1 MGNNKLWKESKKQK
15 ITPKDILY
23 GLIEAPINALLCL
36 GEHRPYRVSAVDFYQ
51 DERFSCEDLAQ
62 KIYRLKKNKLIRKF
76 VENNVLYMELTD
88 KGKKTLAWE
97 EIDKLKTKKMKW
109 DGRFRLAMF
118 DVPEDKKTIRE
129 MIRRKL
135 ETIGFVSLQKSVY
148 IFPHEC
154 NNEIN
159 AIAYYCGAGKYL
171 KYMVVNIV
179 EGEEDIVDQF
189 IDRGIIELNDI
200 K

>member
-1 MGNNKLWKESKKQK
+1 MKNNKLWKESKKQK
-15 ITPKDILY
+15 ITPKEILY
-23 GLIEAPINALLCL
+23 GLIEAPINALLII
-36 GEHRPYRVSAVDFYQ
+36 GESKPYRVSINEFYR
-51 DERFSCEDLAQ
+51 DERFSCDDLAQ
-62 KIYRLKKNKLIRKF
+62 KIYRMRKSKLIRKF
-76 VENNVLYMELTD
+76 VENNTLYLELTD
-88 KGKKTLAWE
+88 KGRKSLAWE
-97 EIDKLKTKKMKW
+97 EIDKLKTKKIKW

-118 DVPEDKKTIRE
+118 DVPEEKKSVRE

-135 ETIGFVSLQKSVY
+135 ETIGFISLQKSVF

-171 KYMVVNIV
+171 KYMVVDII
-179 EGEEDIVDQF
+179 EGEEDIITKF
-189 IDRGIIELNDI
+189 LNRGIIEISDL